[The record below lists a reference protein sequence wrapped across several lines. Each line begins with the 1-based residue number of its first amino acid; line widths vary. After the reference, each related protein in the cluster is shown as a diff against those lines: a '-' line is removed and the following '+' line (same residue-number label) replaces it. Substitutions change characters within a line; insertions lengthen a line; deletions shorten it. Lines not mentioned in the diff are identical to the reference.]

1 MKSLEE
7 YDTIDIADI
16 IATNIVA
23 TVQLDKNADIF
34 TIICTCVF
42 NTMIYCC
49 TNDISDKAKAMGDVM
64 EFSAKFEKII
74 EMIDENSCNNKEE
87 K

>member
-7 YDTIDIADI
+7 YDTTDIADI

-23 TVQLDKNADIF
+23 TVQLDKNADIL

-49 TNDISDKAKAMGDVM
+49 TNDISDKAKVIEEIMK
-64 EFSAKFEKII
+64 FTKKFEKTI
-74 EMIDENSCNNKEE
+74 EVLDENSCNDKEE